1 MVIMFL
7 IFFFFDNLVA
17 NILLVPNVSNIRL
30 TNGKKI
36 ENGFLHTT

>member
-7 IFFFFDNLVA
+7 NFFDNLVA
-17 NILLVPNVSNIRL
+17 NILLVPNVSNIRQ

-36 ENGFLHTT
+36 ENGFVHTT

>member
-7 IFFFFDNLVA
+7 IFFDNLVA

-36 ENGFLHTT
+36 ENGFVHTT

>member
-7 IFFFFDNLVA
+7 NFFDNLVV

-36 ENGFLHTT
+36 ENGFVHTT

>member
-1 MVIMFL
+1 MVIMIL
-7 IFFFFDNLVA
+7 NFFDNLVA

-36 ENGFLHTT
+36 ENGFVHTT

>member
-7 IFFFFDNLVA
+7 NFFDNLVA

-36 ENGFLHTT
+36 ENGFVHTT

>member
-7 IFFFFDNLVA
+7 NVFDNLEA

-30 TNGKKI
+30 TNEKKI
-36 ENGFLHTT
+36 ENGFVHTT

>member
-7 IFFFFDNLVA
+7 NFFDNLLA

-36 ENGFLHTT
+36 ENGFVHTT